1 MKAYMLANLD
11 DPISVQYTEIAL
23 ESWAK
28 QYILDI
34 EVVQCYTPDT
44 ITDLEPLYNWK
55 PLLHGMQRG
64 ENSSPSERAG
74 DISHWQLL
82 HKRAEGDARFYV
94 MEHDSYLLDADEF
107 ERQFDFTMEH
117 NLAYANH
124 GLFMSCY
131 SVSEDAAKYMTHLL
145 LKRGFPLNGG
155 PFGCMERLVKTY
167 ISDNPNDTKGFRWMC
182 HHPNADHVNV
192 GGSSEA
198 LRDTYNFYA
207 KEKTP
212 FTLAST
218 QVISK
223 SFGITQA
230 HHGMDKQPW
239 KRSPYFKII
248 D

>member
-11 DPISVQYTEIAL
+11 DPVSVRYTEIAL

-34 EVVQCYTPDT
+34 EVIQCYTPDT
-44 ITDLEPLYNWK
+44 IADLEPLYNWK

-64 ENSSPSERAG
+64 KTSSPSERAG

-82 HKRAEGDARFYV
+82 HKRAEGGPRFYV

-131 SVSEDAAKYMTHLL
+131 SVSEDAAKYMTSLL
-145 LKRGFPLNGG
+145 LQREFPLNGG

-167 ISDNPNDTKGFRWMC
+167 MSDNQSNTGFRWMC

-192 GGSSEA
+192 GGSSES
-198 LRDTYNFYA
+198 LRQCYNNRA
-207 KEKTP
+207 TTRTP

-223 SFGITQA
+223 SMGITQN
-230 HHGMDKQPW
+230 HDGMKKLPW
-239 KRSPYFKII
+239 ERSKYFKII